1 MSRTRIQQL
10 LKFKLVFSPQKI
22 CTGNRFLSW
31 VSLEKVDVGESLG
44 FNKLQFIRMKI
55 AVPAVS
61 SGYMHLER
69 KLYQLFLGILLCV
82 PIAIV
87 FFQAD
92 FKSLAR
98 MMTAHRWVFEASR
111 PDKWCL
117 FESVLL
123 GRPTC
128 PGTQNDWWLGQSLR
142 PTFLP
147 KSQSHTTHT
156 HTCTNTRLVFINVG
170 NIGLWFHKLNLPS
183 SSRLK

>member
-10 LKFKLVFSPQKI
+10 LKFKLVFSPRKI

-61 SGYMHLER
+61 NGYMHLER

-123 GRPTC
+123 GRPNL
-128 PGTQNDWWLGQSLR
+128 PRDPKWLMAWSV
-142 PTFLP
+142 P
-147 KSQSHTTHT
+147 KTHIPSQIAITYYTHT
-156 HTCTNTRLVFINVG
+156 HL
-170 NIGLWFHKLNLPS
+170 HKHKACVYKCWQYWIVIS
-183 SSRLK
+183 QT